1 MQIML
6 FTGDTPEKILEGR
19 KSMTARLWKRKP
31 PKVGDIVR
39 AQKGRKKETAFA
51 TLRIKNVFTWDG
63 EKIPTFSNTYTNLS
77 DALRD
82 NLYPT
87 AEKLSEIAQK
97 EGFVNW
103 DHFYIVYYKLNE
115 WCWDEIDRT
124 HWFIEFELVDTLDLE
139 APDPCK

>member
-1 MQIML
+1 MQILL

-39 AQKGRKKETAFA
+39 AQKGRKKDTSFA
-51 TLRIKNVFTWDG
+51 ILKILDVFKWSG
-63 EKIPTFSNTYTNLS
+63 NYTPHFFGKTGHPPYSLM
-77 DALRD
+77 
-82 NLYPT
+82 
-87 AEKLSEIAQK
+87 SEIKYDIAKK
-97 EGFVNW
+97 EGFESWHEFWNA
-103 DHFYIVYYKLNE
+103 YYSLNA

-124 HWFIEFELVDTLDLE
+124 HWFIVFELLDTLDLE